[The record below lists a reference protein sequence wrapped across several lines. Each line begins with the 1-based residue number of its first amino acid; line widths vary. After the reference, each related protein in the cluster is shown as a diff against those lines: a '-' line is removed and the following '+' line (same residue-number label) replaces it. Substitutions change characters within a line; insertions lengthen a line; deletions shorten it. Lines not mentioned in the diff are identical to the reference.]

1 MSFLPLVMLKVRS
14 GKNISQMTA
23 STPLLLC
30 GGEQADLSDADG
42 LMEASNEEPG
52 LLAFKSTSVTRWY
65 VNMPIPENAAVRDRS
80 KHLPW
85 LIELHSGNQGRT
97 EPKVSTI
104 AEIATFESNYI
115 MVLSTPYTQSFSLA
129 FSP

>member
-1 MSFLPLVMLKVRS
+1 MLQYFLKKKNREM
-14 GKNISQMTA
+14 GKK
-23 STPLLLC
+23 
-30 GGEQADLSDADG
+30 GGEPWA
-42 LMEASNEEPG
+42 
-52 LLAFKSTSVTRWY
+52 LLWISLAY
-65 VNMPIPENAAVRDRS
+65 VVSGVA
-80 KHLPW
+80 W